1 MADFIW
7 FLLVVLTLAVASY
20 QRTSLV
26 TAVAMGA
33 GVMILGTLFGDIGL
47 LGWVVFLALTL
58 PFTLVNIRQQH
69 ISKKLLAFYRK
80 VMPEMSS
87 TEQEAIDAGT
97 VWLSLIH
104 I

>member
-47 LGWVVFLALTL
+47 LGWVCSRPPRT
-58 PFTLVNIRQQH
+58 RCG
-69 ISKKLLAFYRK
+69 SCSMKR
-80 VMPEMSS
+80 
-87 TEQEAIDAGT
+87 
-97 VWLSLIH
+97 
-104 I
+104 

>member
-7 FLLVVLTLAVASY
+7 FLLVVLALAIASY

-47 LGWVVFLALTL
+47 FGWVVYLALTL
-58 PFTLVNIRQQH
+58 PFTLSNIRQSY
-69 ISKKLLAFYRK
+69 ITKKLLAFYK
-80 VMPEMSS
+80 KS
-87 TEQEAIDAGT
+87 DA
-97 VWLSLIH
+97 
-104 I
+104 